1 MKSKNIRQV
10 RMDLFD
16 VPEDYYLAHCIS
28 SDFALGRGIAVEFCN
43 RFETKQKLLHTFPG
57 YHEKFINSPSPGDCL
72 IADRVINLITKVYYY
87 NKPTLASMRSALE
100 ECKKACLERGI
111 IKIAMPAIGCGLD
124 RLNWND
130 VYEIICDVFADSG
143 IEILICRK

>member
-1 MKSKNIRQV
+1 MNLKNIRQV

-43 RFETKQKLLHTFPG
+43 RFATKQKLLQNFPE
-57 YHEKFINSPSPGDCL
+57 YHDKFINSQSLGGCL
-72 IADRVINLITKVYYY
+72 IVDRVINLITKEYYY
-87 NKPTLASMRSALE
+87 NKPTLASMRSSLE
-100 ECKKACLERGI
+100 ECKKICLEREI
-111 IKIAMPAIGCGLD
+111 TKIAMPTIGCGLD
-124 RLNWND
+124 RLNWDD
-130 VYEIICDVFADSG
+130 VYEIICNVFVDSG